1 MNKNKFIVDSAPII
15 LAGLFNTEIEKEK
28 RLDVAID
35 SASALY
41 EKLVERGCIT
51 KTKRKVKRFVKPSL
65 NEIQQY
71 CLERKNEVDPHK
83 FYNHYESNSWK
94 VGKNPMKDWKAAVRT
109 WERTTIG
116 GDSKEQLNYI

>member
-28 RLDVAID
+28 RLD
-35 SASALY
+35 
-41 EKLVERGCIT
+41 
-51 KTKRKVKRFVKPSL
+51 
-65 NEIQQY
+65 EIQQY